1 MNDCSNVQM
10 LDVQSIN
17 QRIQILN
24 DCLQKP
30 AVGIYEPRDNAFIAL
45 ELDET
50 EIKNVVN
57 NAIGKMGRIRT
68 STTCPGRC
76 RLDIPE
82 INGT

>member
-17 QRIQILN
+17 QQIQILN

-30 AVGIYEPRDNAFIAL
+30 AVGIYEPRENAFIAL
-45 ELDET
+45 ELDQNK
-50 EIKNVVN
+50 IKNTVN
-57 NAIGKMGRIRT
+57 SAIEKIGRIRT

-76 RLDIPE
+76 ILDISK